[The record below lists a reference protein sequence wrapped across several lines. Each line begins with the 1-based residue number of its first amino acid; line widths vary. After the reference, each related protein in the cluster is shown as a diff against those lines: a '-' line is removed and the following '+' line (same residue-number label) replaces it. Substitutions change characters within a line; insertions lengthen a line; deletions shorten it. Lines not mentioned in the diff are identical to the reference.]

1 MDSKK
6 IVLGTVQL
14 GIDYGINNKAGKP
27 SKQLAYTILETAWEK
42 GISILDTADAYGDA
56 QTLIGEYHKLNNTV
70 FEVNSKFK
78 GNAIN
83 ISSQLERT
91 LNELRIDSLNC
102 YFYHDFNDF
111 VNKPDLI
118 QELIALKE
126 KGKFKQIGL
135 SVYENSELELAISN
149 PHIDFIQL
157 PFNLFDNINER
168 GILLQEAKKQ
178 QKIIQVRSIY
188 LQGLFFKEPQALPIK
203 LAPLSPYLD
212 QIHEIAKTYRL
223 TIEELAIAY
232 VMLQKQI
239 DEIIIGVD
247 NPDQLKV
254 NLEMFGKEF
263 DPLLRNEIEKITVEE
278 KELLYPKNW
287 N

>member
-111 VNKPDLI
+111 VNKPNLI

-203 LAPLSPYLD
+203 LAPLSLYLD
-212 QIHEIAKTYRL
+212 QFMKL
-223 TIEELAIAY
+223 L
-232 VMLQKQI
+232 KPI
-239 DEIIIGVD
+239 D
-247 NPDQLKV
+247 
-254 NLEMFGKEF
+254 
-263 DPLLRNEIEKITVEE
+263 
-278 KELLYPKNW
+278 
-287 N
+287 

>member
-56 QTLIGEYHKLNNTV
+56 QTLIGEYHKLSNTI

-91 LNELRIDSLNC
+91 LNELKIDNLNC

-111 VNKPDLI
+111 VYKPDLI
-118 QELIALKE
+118 QELIILKGQ
-126 KGKFKQIGL
+126 GKFKQIGL

-149 PHIDFIQL
+149 PHIDCIQL

-168 GILLQEAKKQ
+168 GALLQEAKKQ
-178 QKIIQVRSIY
+178 QKTIQVRSIY
-188 LQGLFFKEPQALPIK
+188 LQGLFFKEPQSLPVK
-203 LAPLSPYLD
+203 LAPLSPYLK
-212 QIHEIAKTYRL
+212 QVHEIAKTYGL
-223 TIEELAIAY
+223 TVEELAIAY

-254 NLEMFGKEF
+254 NLQMFGKEF

>member
-56 QTLIGEYHKLNNTV
+56 QTLIGEYHKLSNTV

-111 VNKPDLI
+111 VNKPNLI

>member
-1 MDSKK
+1 MDLKK

-14 GIDYGINNKAGKP
+14 GIDYGINNKVGKP

-56 QTLIGEYHKLNNTV
+56 QTLIGEYHKLSNTV

-91 LNELRIDSLNC
+91 LNELKIDSLNC

-118 QELIALKE
+118 QELIVLKE

-135 SVYENSELELAISN
+135 SVYDNSELELAISN
-149 PHIDFIQL
+149 PYIDFIQL

-168 GILLQEAKKQ
+168 GVLLQEAKKQ

-188 LQGLFFKEPQALPIK
+188 LQGLFFKEPQSLPVK
-203 LAPLSPYLD
+203 LMPLSPYLKR
-212 QIHEIAKTYRL
+212 IHEIAKTYKL
-223 TIEELAIAY
+223 TVEELAIAY

-254 NLEMFGKEF
+254 NLHMFGKEF